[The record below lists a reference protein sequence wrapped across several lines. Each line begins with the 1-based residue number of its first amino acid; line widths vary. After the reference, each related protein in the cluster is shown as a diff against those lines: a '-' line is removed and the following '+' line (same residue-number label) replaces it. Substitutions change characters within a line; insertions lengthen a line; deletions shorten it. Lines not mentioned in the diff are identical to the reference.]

1 MGQNQSLN
9 VNSDFFNGF
18 SSVFIKFV
26 IIIIGV
32 YLIIMILNFLRD
44 KFINQQTYSE
54 RDDIT
59 ELLTLLNKLFFISGF
74 GFIIGNVIQAF
85 LNQNVSDRNFP
96 MMNIGGKWDYLI
108 FGIILIFTAIG
119 LNVGKKMIIK
129 ERTDKP
135 AHP

>member
-9 VNSDFFNGF
+9 VNSDFLNGF

-26 IIIIGV
+26 IVIIGV

-85 LNQNVSDRNFP
+85 LNQNVSGRNFP